1 MDISVINS
9 IQDQFNKNEA
19 TYLSSSLSH
28 RKSALDF
35 ALLHNFPSRKD
46 EEYKYTPID
55 RILKKN
61 FDFEKIV
68 QPQRQLR
75 SILKIIFTN

>member
-61 FDFEKIV
+61 FDFEKIYN
-68 QPQRQLR
+68 
-75 SILKIIFTN
+75 LKDNCAPF